1 MFLGSFLYINI
12 KAQFAPF
19 FFSPQFHLSLLLFYS
34 HSLFVC
40 RSFHWR
46 CTMVAL
52 MHHCTPI
59 YVIVSK
65 FFFLS
70 IFGFFFILLLC
81 FSATVSFIFFKFYL
95 CVGSW
100 EAFSYTTYNN
110 VQYHTPL
117 YTFHLSLFF
126 GLAFVHLCLQFVCF
140 LCFFTY
146 VWIKFWEVFNHI
158 ACNYFVFLLSFYFVC
173 CICILFVCTSFF
185 RRHSNILLLL
195 LLFASHGLSIL
206 CFINDLYSVGCWN
219 LVRNSLKSKLINFQI
234 H

>member
-1 MFLGSFLYINI
+1 
-12 KAQFAPF
+12 
-19 FFSPQFHLSLLLFYS
+19 LLLFYS
-34 HSLFVC
+34 HSFFVC

-65 FFFLS
+65 FFFFFFYLW
-70 IFGFFFILLLC
+70 FFFILLLC
-81 FSATVSFIFFKFYL
+81 FSATISFIFFKFYL

-126 GLAFVHLCLQFVCF
+126 GLAFVHLCLWFVCF
-140 LCFFTY
+140 LCF
-146 VWIKFWEVFNHI
+146 
-158 ACNYFVFLLSFYFVC
+158 LLMC
-173 CICILFVCTSFF
+173 G
-185 RRHSNILLLL
+185 SN
-195 LLFASHGLSIL
+195 FGRCSTT
-206 CFINDLYSVGCWN
+206 
-219 LVRNSLKSKLINFQI
+219 
-234 H
+234 